1 MAHESLIAA
10 ALVPKETKESDPG
23 GTGVSHVDEM
33 VTANDA
39 ALAEELR
46 SAIDDAGARLAALLD
61 PACPTR
67 NFLEALGAELSRAAT
82 DPESVPYPGRIAPD
96 AYGNASVKPQGASL
110 RRGAGDIIAWLE
122 DRVVATMTVAEQDLK
137 SMVETAAGN
146 AGLDPVSARAELSER
161 IDRRC
166 MALHHLLAEALHIVT
181 PADRLVEARSA
192 MQSDLRVRATAD
204 VESLKAAYLREA
216 GGDDAHQQFAEQQWS
231 ETFADRV
238 VHREALLR
246 GEIPWRHLELAL
258 VGFERTRSEL
268 EQLVEDAVVRLQ
280 APLLDMRALLVE
292 RYDGLVSA
300 AAE

>member
-1 MAHESLIAA
+1 M
-10 ALVPKETKESDPG
+10 
-23 GTGVSHVDEM
+23 SHVDDM

-39 ALAEELR
+39 ALADELR

-61 PACPTR
+61 PACPTA
-67 NFLEALGAELSRAAT
+67 NFLEALGAELSRAAS
-82 DPESVPYPGRIAPD
+82 DPESVPYPDLVDPD
-96 AYGNASVKPQGASL
+96 AYWNASVKPQSAAL
-110 RRGAGDIIAWLE
+110 RRAAGDIIAWLE

-137 SMVETAAGN
+137 SMVETAAAT
-146 AGLDPVSARAELSER
+146 AGLDPASARDELSDR

-181 PADRLVEARSA
+181 PADRLIEARSA
-192 MQSDLRVRATAD
+192 MESDLRVRATAD

-216 GGDDAHQQFAEQQWS
+216 GGDDAHQRFAAQQWS

-246 GEIPWRHLELAL
+246 SEIPWRHLELAL
-258 VGFERTRSEL
+258 VGFERTRAEL
-268 EQLVEDAVVRLQ
+268 EQLVEDAVARLQ

-292 RYDGLVSA
+292 RFDAQVSA